1 MTNQKPKKLALVLSG
16 GGIKAA
22 AFHVGV
28 ALALREHGYHFAGG
42 DKDDVKNHLYDPNKT
57 FSLYVGSSAG
67 SLIST
72 YLASGHSIESIIE
85 SFQMGNLFIRKTRNR
100 LSSHGDLAPLRYRDI
115 FYFNGIDFDGVNV
128 RKFLPRS
135 LVNSP
140 IVSGGVEALF
150 KQGFKWNG
158 LFSTKGIERY
168 FREKVLPVNQFSDL
182 GVELFIVA
190 TQLNHS
196 RKVIFG
202 DFDLPR
208 KNSDTKWANFAS
220 ISQAVAASAS
230 LPPVFA
236 PYGIN
241 NQKGKEIFYFDGEIR
256 DTLSTHVAHD
266 MGADLIVSSYSIQPY
281 HFNKEIGSLH
291 KFGIPAIL
299 NQALYQV
306 VEQKIN
312 AYVKYKKNVNDIVT
326 IVEDSLT
333 AADFDD
339 ARIKEISNKIYE
351 HLNMRKDVQY
361 VYIHPS
367 HHNHEFF
374 FADHFSLSPEI
385 LRKILRW
392 GYKAALK
399 QIRANNL

>member
-1 MTNQKPKKLALVLSG
+1 MSSQKPKKLALVLSG

-42 DKDDVKNHLYDPNKT
+42 DKDDVSNSMYDPNKT

-100 LSSHGDLAPLRYRDI
+100 LSSAGELPPLRYRDI
-115 FYFNGIDFDGVNV
+115 FYFNGIDFDGLNV
-128 RKFLPRS
+128 RKFMPKS

-182 GVELFIVA
+182 GVDLFIVA

-202 DFDLPR
+202 DFDIPR

-236 PYGIN
+236 PYGIE
-241 NQKGKEIFYFDGEIR
+241 NQKGKEIFFFDGEIR
-256 DTLSTHVAHD
+256 DTLSSHVAHD
-266 MGADLIVSSYSIQPY
+266 MGADLIISSYSIQPY

-291 KFGIPAIL
+291 KFGIPAIM

-312 AYVKYKKNVNDIVT
+312 SYIKHKLSIKQIVE
-326 IVEDSLT
+326 IIEDSL
-333 AADFDD
+333 AAEGMD
-339 ARIKEISNKIYE
+339 EEKIAALSEKVYK
-351 HLNMRKDVQY
+351 HANIRKDVQY

-367 HHNHEFF
+367 NQNHQFF
-374 FADHFSLSPEI
+374 FADHFSLSPDI

-399 QIRANNL
+399 QIRQHEL

>member
-1 MTNQKPKKLALVLSG
+1 MSIKKPKKLALALSG

-28 ALALREHGYHFAGG
+28 ALALREHGYQFAGG
-42 DKDDVKNHLYDPNKT
+42 TKDDVSNILSDPDKT

-67 SLIST
+67 SLISA
-72 YLASGHSIESIIE
+72 YLASGHSIENIIE
-85 SFQMGNLFIRKTRNR
+85 SFQMGNLFIKKTRNR
-100 LSSHGDLAPLRYRDI
+100 LSSAGDLEPLRYRDI
-115 FYFNGIDFDGVNV
+115 FYLNAMKFDGLNV
-128 RKFLPRS
+128 RKFMPRGIS
-135 LVNSP
+135 SSP
-140 IVSGGVEALF
+140 ILSGGMEALF

-168 FREKVLPVNQFSDL
+168 FRERVLPVNQFSDL
-182 GVELFIVA
+182 GVDLFIVA

-202 DFDLPR
+202 DFDIPR

-220 ISQAVAASAS
+220 ISQAIAASAS

-236 PYGIN
+236 PYGIP

-281 HFNKEIGSLH
+281 HYNQQIGSLH
-291 KFGIPAIL
+291 NYGIPVIL

-312 AYVKYKKNVNDIVT
+312 AYIRYKKN
-326 IVEDSLT
+326 
-333 AADFDD
+333 
-339 ARIKEISNKIYE
+339 IKEIVSIIEDTLDEYGVESNKIVDLTNKIYT
-351 HLNMRKDVQY
+351 HLNMRREVKY
-361 VYIHPS
+361 VYIHPDPRN
-367 HHNHEFF
+367 HNFF
-374 FADHFSLSPEI
+374 LADHFSLSPEI

-399 QIRANNL
+399 QIRAAQL